1 MQIIPLLADRD
12 DTFENYTAFQG
23 SGAVS
28 SSNYGQLVF
37 ENKTDKTMIVPTNAA
52 FMSKA
57 FGQDHG
63 MMHAGIIS
71 KKSTT
76 TFNTAA
82 CVQQTQG
89 GHISSADH
97 KMDFLP
103 FSLRETALS
112 KRAQTDFKKL
122 WEDIARFNSSL
133 GIRQPSAHLE
143 YFFDNF
149 SKELNDFVAQFEP
162 VKDQI
167 GAIVLLDGN
176 IVGIERTP
184 NYTYWL
190 TVWEPLIRGCYGALA
205 VEYQKNKT
213 DFSNVKDIT
222 KIVTP
227 LNVTKVKSLA
237 DLISEY
243 EKAEE
248 SQDDK
253 VKKLVRG
260 ILDSEVFSDQATEQ
274 TVSSSVRKHIQNDHF
289 TGQIVVDGPMCI
301 YTSLITKKNWFKNG
315 AKYASFANK
324 PVFDI

>member
-1 MQIIPLLADRD
+1 
-12 DTFENYTAFQG
+12 
-23 SGAVS
+23 
-28 SSNYGQLVF
+28 
-37 ENKTDKTMIVPTNAA
+37 
-52 FMSKA
+52 
-57 FGQDHG
+57 
-63 MMHAGIIS
+63 
-71 KKSTT
+71 
-76 TFNTAA
+76 
-82 CVQQTQG
+82 
-89 GHISSADH
+89 
-97 KMDFLP
+97 MDFLP